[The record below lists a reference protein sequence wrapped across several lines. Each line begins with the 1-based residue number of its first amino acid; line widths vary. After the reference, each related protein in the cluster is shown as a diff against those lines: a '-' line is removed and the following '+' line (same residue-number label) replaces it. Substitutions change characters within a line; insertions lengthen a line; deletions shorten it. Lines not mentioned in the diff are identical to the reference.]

1 MPTAWEGLLSMGTT
15 FPTPPA
21 QAAIRN
27 PQVLCHLTHRFATGL
42 HQLRCFHLEFFGRRS
57 MPVLHRS
64 VPPFSPLSF
73 HFRPSTKT
81 GQLQK
86 IFEKPLSGFSATRH
100 WKRRLVEKPVIS
112 SRLVRNEP
120 AGSESVQREHGRG
133 DLRFISRFRI
143 SIGKGERF
151 WGLPDNSTWVIAAYA
166 TLSDPP
172 NFLNGANR
180 HRPKVLLIPI
190 DPPCKNGGNKDVGKP
205 APSGKNSKHGASRAA
220 G

>member
-133 DLRFISRFRI
+133 DSRFISRFRI

-151 WGLPDNSTWVIAAYA
+151 WGLPGNSTLVIGECA
-166 TLSDPP
+166 TLFALPVS
-172 NFLNGANR
+172 LNVANP
-180 HRPKVLLIPI
+180 HTPEAPLIPI
-190 DPPCKNGGNKDVGKP
+190 ALICKNGGNRD
-205 APSGKNSKHGASRAA
+205 ASRQVPYGKSCKHAA
-220 G
+220 FPAVA